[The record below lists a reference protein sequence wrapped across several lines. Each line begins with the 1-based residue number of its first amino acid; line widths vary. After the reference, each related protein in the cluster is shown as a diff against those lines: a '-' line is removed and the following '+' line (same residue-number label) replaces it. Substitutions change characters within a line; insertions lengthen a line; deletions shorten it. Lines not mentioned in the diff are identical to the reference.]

1 MRKILVL
8 LTGVVFILGV
18 MLPVSYAQ
26 LKQEKQLPTG
36 PIPKQK
42 TIHLKETDDATTK
55 KMQEDIKALKGEQK
69 APAAPEQKAVT
80 AEPPAPADT
89 KAQAAQ
95 PTKKDKKAKKSKKTK
110 KAPTN

>member
-1 MRKILVL
+1 MRKIVIL

-18 MLPVSYAQ
+18 MLPLSYAQ
-26 LKQEKQLPTG
+26 PKQEKTSPLG
-36 PIPKQK
+36 GIPKQNTTHIGVDKKDAAAAK
-42 TIHLKETDDATTK
+42 T
-55 KMQEDIKALKGEQK
+55 EQK

-80 AEPPAPADT
+80 SDPPAPADT